1 MEAAAQVA
9 QNLGS
14 NAGLTLTVPEVN
26 SMGLAIFG
34 GLSLEQAFAQDY
46 DAIIVVENDLYRRL
60 PTAQVDAAFAKAAEV
75 VVVDHSETATVAKAS
90 IVLSAASFAEGDG
103 TVVSQEGRAQ
113 RFYQV
118 YDPSYHK
125 PEYAI
130 KESWRWLHALE
141 TGLQGKAISWT
152 LLDDVIESVAKNVP
166 ALEAIRDVA
175 PDAGY
180 RVHGLKIA
188 REPRRYSGR
197 TAMRAPLSVHEP
209 KQPIDIDSALTFSM
223 EGYVGNQT
231 PSSLIPFAWSAG
243 WNSPQAWNK
252 YQDNVGGHLK
262 GGDSGIR
269 LFDRLVKRPA
279 RTFVA
284 PTPVVT
290 HPESFRLVPM
300 HHIFGSGEF
309 TVKTP
314 AMESRIPEA
323 VFAVGEQDAARLN
336 VQDGQNITVKSGEA
350 TISLPVQVI
359 EYLPTGY
366 IGYPIGLAPTVSLAE
381 PVSSRGRSV
390 IHESRNYTSNTALG

>member
-1 MEAAAQVA
+1 M
-9 QNLGS
+9 
-14 NAGLTLTVPEVN
+14 
-26 SMGLAIFG
+26 
-34 GLSLEQAFAQDY
+34 
-46 DAIIVVENDLYRRL
+46 
-60 PTAQVDAAFAKAAEV
+60 
-75 VVVDHSETATVAKAS
+75 
-90 IVLSAASFAEGDG
+90 
-103 TVVSQEGRAQ
+103 
-113 RFYQV
+113 
-118 YDPSYHK
+118 
-125 PEYAI
+125 
-130 KESWRWLHALE
+130 
-141 TGLQGKAISWT
+141 
-152 LLDDVIESVAKNVP
+152 IESVAKNVP

-231 PSSLIPFAWSAG
+231 PSALVPFAWSAG

-252 YQDNVGGHLK
+252 FQDNVGGHLK
-262 GGDSGIR
+262 GGDSGVR
-269 LFDRLVKRPA
+269 LFDHLKKRPS

-336 VQDGQNITVKSGEA
+336 VQDGQKITVKSGEA
-350 TISLPVQVI
+350 SISLPVQVI

-381 PVSSRGRSV
+381 PVSVAVGV
-390 IHESRNYTSNTALG
+390 